1 MCYLTSMPMRKILVA
16 LTCTLVASGCGTPAP
31 SPEHAPTSVQDE
43 ESTGAQPD
51 PDAHESDAPE
61 PAFTVTP
68 PFTDLGFKCTKSFK
82 KISHASLPVLT
93 SQEQLDKFLG
103 CKIAMVVDWSK
114 ESVVPVAFEGINRA
128 WDFEGL
134 STEDGVTT
142 ITVSTDTINRGA
154 AMHSEAHWL
163 VRVPPSTKSVVLKW
177 EYSQQKKDVNLYP

>member
-1 MCYLTSMPMRKILVA
+1 MVA
-16 LTCTLVASGCGTPAP
+16 CTMMASGCGTPVP
-31 SPEHAPTSVQDE
+31 PPEHAPTSTHDE
-43 ESTGAQPD
+43 ESTDTQAD
-51 PDAHESDAPE
+51 PETHESDSPE
-61 PAFTVTP
+61 TAFTVTH
-68 PFTDLGFKCTKSFK
+68 PFTDLAFKCTKSFK

-93 SQEQLDKFLG
+93 SQEQLDTFLG

-134 STEDGVTT
+134 STQDGVTT

-163 VRVPPSTKSVVLKW
+163 VRVPPATKSVVLEW
-177 EYSQQKKDVNLYP
+177 QYSQKKKDVNLYP